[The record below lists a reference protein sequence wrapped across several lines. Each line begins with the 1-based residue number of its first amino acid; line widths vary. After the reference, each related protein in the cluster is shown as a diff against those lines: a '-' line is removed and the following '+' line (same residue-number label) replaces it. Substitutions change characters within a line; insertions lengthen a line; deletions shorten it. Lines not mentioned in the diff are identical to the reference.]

1 MTLTIRTGEAG
12 LSMFFRDYQQ
22 IALRC
27 LWKADDGKSSRD
39 VWEYV
44 NKKLE
49 VGSISRASI
58 INFLNSMV
66 DNDMLN
72 YETTTGKGGHRR
84 IYHNKYSQSEFK
96 QKLTEITINALIIS
110 FPEETKK
117 TISSLKTN

>member
-12 LSMFFRDYQQ
+12 LSMFLRDYQQ
-22 IALRC
+22 IALQC
-27 LWKADDGKSSRD
+27 LWEADDGKNSRE

-66 DNDMLN
+66 DDDMLN

-84 IYHNKYSQSEFK
+84 IYHKKYSQSEFK
-96 QKLTEITINALIIS
+96 QKLTEITINALIKS
-110 FPEETKK
+110 FPKETKK

>member
-27 LWKADDGKSSRD
+27 LWEADDGKSSRD

-44 NKKLE
+44 NKKLK

-117 TISSLKTN
+117 TISSLRTY